1 MPTYDI
7 LPGCWLDY
15 NQLNT
20 DARKEF
26 IAKVKLFVDA
36 LNSDPVLFP
45 PELRIHKLKGS
56 DYWSMTWAPN
66 GRALFV

>member
-45 PELRIHKLKGS
+45 P
-56 DYWSMTWAPN
+56 
-66 GRALFV
+66 